1 MQDLRIYD
9 FKFNLLAVENKV
21 ISSNWQLYFNAI
33 GKAEIHLSRKAES
46 IPLIFDN
53 KYLFITQGEKQA
65 VVTAKQI
72 GKDCVIYGRTPD
84 WLLTRRILTP
94 QDVITG
100 NAETVIR
107 NLVKNQGFETDTFFK
122 LGNLAGITDETEIK
136 INAISVLEDVVT
148 DTLSKCKAGRRMYL
162 DIPNKKWV
170 FELLKGK
177 ENSLVISESALNAY
191 STEYVFDLNNYF
203 TEGFYNKEGE
213 SKLAIYR
220 VRPEEKSGVYRWETL
235 LKSLYSEDART
246 EMRGY
251 KIEEELSVKVKNLTF
266 GKDYNLGDIVTV
278 SIDTESLKRTKKY
291 RIIGLE
297 LWKEQGDAGE
307 RPIFEE
313 TEE

>member
-9 FKFNLLAVENKV
+9 FEFNLLAVENKV
-21 ISSNWQLYFNAI
+21 ISSNWQLYFNDI
-33 GKAEIHLSRKAES
+33 GKAEIHLSKKAES

-65 VVTAKQI
+65 IVTAKQI
-72 GKDCVIYGRTPD
+72 GQNCVIYGKTPD

-94 QDVITG
+94 QDTITG

-122 LGNLAGITDETEIK
+122 LGSQAGITDETEIS
-136 INAISVLEDVVT
+136 INEMEVLEEVVT
-148 DTLSKCKAGRRMYL
+148 EALSKCKAGRKMYL
-162 DIPNKKWV
+162 DIPDKKWV

-177 ENSLVISESALNAY
+177 DNPLVISESALNAY
-191 STEYVFDLNNYF
+191 GTEYVFDLQNYF
-203 TEGFYNKEGE
+203 TEGFFNKEGE
-213 SKLAIYR
+213 GKNVIYR
-220 VRPEEKSGVYRWETL
+220 VRPEEKSGVYRWETPL
-235 LKSLYSEDART
+235 AALHSEDARN
-246 EMRGY
+246 EINSH
-251 KIEEELSVKVKNLTF
+251 KIEEELSVKVKNLKF

-297 LWKEQGDAGE
+297 LWQETGDSGE